1 MRGLC
6 YPFTSGWWIY
16 IPKCN
21 NNRDQEEVDFE
32 VCVSLSRRSARV
44 LVCSDIDRDWSFSL
58 GKEMDEGDPENHF
71 LSFRFASGFLR
82 FSDVAVPFRHACV
95 RQ

>member
-6 YPFTSGWWIY
+6 YLFTSGWWIY

-21 NNRDQEEVDFE
+21 NNRDQEEVDFQE
-32 VCVSLSRRSARV
+32 EYSSVGVFRHRSR
-44 LVCSDIDRDWSFSL
+44 LVFLVR
-58 GKEMDEGDPENHF
+58 KEMDEGDPENHF